1 MERRIATVQTTGSTG
16 ADQLGGAFLRRNL
29 YHWQDDTWIVYL
41 GEPAWANYRALF
53 ENAGF

>member
-1 MERRIATVQTTGSTG
+1 MERRIATVQTTRSTG